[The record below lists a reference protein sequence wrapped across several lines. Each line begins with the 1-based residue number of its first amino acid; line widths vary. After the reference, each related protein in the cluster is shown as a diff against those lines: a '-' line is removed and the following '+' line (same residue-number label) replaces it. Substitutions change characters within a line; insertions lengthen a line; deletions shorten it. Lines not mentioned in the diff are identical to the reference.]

1 MREQWAKELYVRGEK
16 QADYDTIFEINKLA
30 FGREDEGSLVNA
42 IRKTRSYEFGFSL
55 VAVKEDVILGHALFS
70 KGFITHRNRRF
81 KCLVLGPVAVLPE
94 HQRRGVGKALI
105 EEGLERA
112 KEVGFGAV
120 VVVGDPVYYSKFGFI
135 PALSKKLRTT
145 MKIPDENF
153 MVKEISRN
161 ALRGII
167 GTVMFPREFLALA
180 EADSKR
186 TAEKMPADEI
196 NSAAEINSAT
206 ETSPAAE
213 TSSPVD
219 ETAAVTGE
227 VITPVENSNNEA
239 VNNETDNNEIVNNE
253 AENNT
258 DSGST
263 TDTPGENNIV
273 M

>member
-1 MREQWAKELYVRGEK
+1 MRDQWAKELYVRGEK
-16 QADYDTIFEINKLA
+16 TADYDTIFEINKLA
-30 FGREDEGSLVNA
+30 FGREDEGNLVNA

-81 KCLVLGPVAVLPE
+81 KCLVLGPIAVLPE
-94 HQRRGVGKALI
+94 QQRRGVGKALI

-120 VVVGDPVYYSKFGFI
+120 VVVGDPVYYGQFGFI

-167 GTVMFPREFLALA
+167 GTVMFPREFLTLA
-180 EADSKR
+180 ETDSKR
-186 TAEKMPADEI
+186 ASETKPAVEAGVPGDVLTAE
-196 NSAAEINSAT
+196 
-206 ETSPAAE
+206 ETS
-213 TSSPVD
+213 
-219 ETAAVTGE
+219 AVTIE
-227 VITPVENSNNEA
+227 
-239 VNNETDNNEIVNNE
+239 ET
-253 AENNT
+253 
-258 DSGST
+258 T
-263 TDTPGENNIV
+263 TDINTVGENTGDIENDNIENKIDGESSTDASGENNIV

>member
-1 MREQWAKELYVRGEK
+1 MRDQWAKELYVRGEK
-16 QADYDTIFEINKLA
+16 QADQDTIFEINKLA
-30 FGREDEGSLVNA
+30 FGREDEGVLVNA

-81 KCLVLGPVAVLPE
+81 KCLVLGPIAVLPE
-94 HQRRGVGKALI
+94 HQRKGVGKALI

-120 VVVGDPVYYSKFGFI
+120 VVVGDPVYYGKFGFI

-180 EADSKR
+180 DADKKREEEKKNLPVEQALPPTGEITDTENTTQPEIIDAESGDNEAEETNEETVMQNNPD
-186 TAEKMPADEI
+186 TEI
-196 NSAAEINSAT
+196 NSAGEN
-206 ETSPAAE
+206 
-213 TSSPVD
+213 
-219 ETAAVTGE
+219 TA
-227 VITPVENSNNEA
+227 
-239 VNNETDNNEIVNNE
+239 DN
-253 AENNT
+253 
-258 DSGST
+258 
-263 TDTPGENNIV
+263 PPENNIV